1 MRKWLHVG
9 VEQILKLLNQEVLL
23 LGLSDHLANN
33 EFSAKI
39 YRNSTTKALLFE
51 RGLKSIIFRKHQLLQ
66 WAASK
71 MAPS

>member
-39 YRNSTTKALLFE
+39 Y
-51 RGLKSIIFRKHQLLQ
+51 
-66 WAASK
+66 
-71 MAPS
+71 